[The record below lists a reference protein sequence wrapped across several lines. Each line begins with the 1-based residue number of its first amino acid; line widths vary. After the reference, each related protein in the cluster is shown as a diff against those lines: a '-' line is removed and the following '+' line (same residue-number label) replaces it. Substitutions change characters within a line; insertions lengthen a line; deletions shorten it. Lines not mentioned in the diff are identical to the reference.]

1 MLINVNTNVICI
13 NNSKESN
20 WKIDLFFNRD
30 ISRCS
35 QVNVFTQNIS
45 KVYVAFFICH
55 IHNHTEYNQQW
66 NVFSAF
72 NPSIKSAQTHLEQWV
87 ADTAAPGEQLG
98 VRCLAQESHLSR
110 GQFLPEPRFK
120 PTTSVT
126 SPTFYPLGH
135 GCPVSPAVT
144 VSGPSRSTVNYI
156 LLWLNFDKEIPLFTI
171 Q

>member
-45 KVYVAFFICH
+45 KVYVALFICH

-72 NPSIKSAQTHLEQWV
+72 NPSIKSAHTHLEQWA

-110 GQFLPEPRFK
+110 GQFLPEPRFE
-120 PTTSVT
+120 PTTSDYKSDALSIRPRLPRIT
-126 SPTFYPLGH
+126 CGH
-135 GCPVSPAVT
+135 CFRT
-144 VSGPSRSTVNYI
+144 
-156 LLWLNFDKEIPLFTI
+156 FTI
-171 Q
+171 HCKLHSGLAKFW